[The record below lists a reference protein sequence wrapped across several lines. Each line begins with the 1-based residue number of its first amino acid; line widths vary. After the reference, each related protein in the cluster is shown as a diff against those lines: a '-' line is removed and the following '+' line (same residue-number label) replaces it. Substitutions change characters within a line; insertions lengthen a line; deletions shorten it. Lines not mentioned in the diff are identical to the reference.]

1 MEDNFQLF
9 DCEDGDIVIDFDG
22 HILKV
27 SQLDQAISKVILDND
42 GLKQLNEKLDKI
54 NSRTLPSTKNK
65 KDWIEQGVDCKVLKP
80 GKNWESG
87 KFRVKFTL
95 EFCPDEPE
103 IKETAQIQE
112 PESPLDDLRRQIK
125 DISS

>member
-1 MEDNFQLF
+1 MF

-65 KDWIEQGVDCKVLKP
+65 KDWIEQGVDCKVLKH

-103 IKETAQIQE
+103 IIE
-112 PESPLDDLRRQIK
+112 PESPLDDLRRKINEAT
-125 DISS
+125 S